1 MEKVK
6 KIWPNIVKFTKQ
18 YLLLILAALLVGW
31 LIHRFVFTAS
41 LVQGNAMAPTL
52 KNHQYIFINRLTKIK
67 RGDVVNFT
75 AHGIDARQGKANN
88 YVQRVIGLPGDTVS
102 YHQGALYVNQKLVSQ
117 NYLSNQ
123 EKGSGTE
130 LIFGDPWDL
139 KTLSE
144 SSLWK
149 NADRHQERVPAGKYF
164 VLGDKRSQS
173 NDSRYFGFVPA
184 KDIHGKVVGAF

>member
-6 KIWPNIVKFTKQ
+6 KIWLSIVKFTKQ

-52 KNHQYIFINRLTKIK
+52 KNHQYIFINRLTKIQ

-75 AHGIDARQGKANN
+75 ASGIDARQGKANN

-102 YHQGALYVNQKLVSQ
+102 YRQGALYVNQKLVSE

-123 EKGSGTE
+123 EKRSGTE

-139 KTLSE
+139 KALSE

-164 VLGDKRSQS
+164 VLGDKRSQA